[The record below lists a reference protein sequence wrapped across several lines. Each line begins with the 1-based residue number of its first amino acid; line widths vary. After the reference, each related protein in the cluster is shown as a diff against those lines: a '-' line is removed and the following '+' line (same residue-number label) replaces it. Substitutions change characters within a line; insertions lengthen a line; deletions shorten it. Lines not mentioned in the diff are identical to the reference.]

1 MTGNWIWRRLTN
13 NIGWKLM
20 SLFVAFALW
29 LAVAGEPELVAIR
42 SVPVLYRNLPRTLLL
57 LSDAPDQVGVE
68 LRGSSGRLTRD
79 MLSSAFSSLDLAG
92 VVSPGDQTFT
102 LSAADFTLPQGVRF
116 VRAVPSQVRLRF
128 DRMLTKTVPVELQ
141 LNGQPPPG
149 YVITAQSI
157 DPQVLSISGPETSLR
172 AILATKTDP
181 VDVTSMTQTTDLKVN
196 AFVAEPRAQFESEP
210 VVTVRLTIEKSE
222 KPH

>member
-1 MTGNWIWRRLTN
+1 
-13 NIGWKLM
+13 
-20 SLFVAFALW
+20 
-29 LAVAGEPELVAIR
+29 
-42 SVPVLYRNLPRTLLL
+42 
-57 LSDAPDQVGVE
+57 
-68 LRGSSGRLTRD
+68 
-79 MLSSAFSSLDLAG
+79 
-92 VVSPGDQTFT
+92 
-102 LSAADFTLPQGVRF
+102 
-116 VRAVPSQVRLRF
+116 
-128 DRMLTKTVPVELQ
+128 MLTKTVPVELQ